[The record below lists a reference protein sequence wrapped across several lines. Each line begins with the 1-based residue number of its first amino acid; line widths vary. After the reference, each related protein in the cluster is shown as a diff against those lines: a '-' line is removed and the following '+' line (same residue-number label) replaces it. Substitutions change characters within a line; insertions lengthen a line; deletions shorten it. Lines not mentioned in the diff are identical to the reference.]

1 LTTTPSSA
9 PRGDRTEHPAERLG
23 PGISVC
29 TVCRNEADKLGPCL
43 ESVAWAD
50 DVVVMDLESTDG
62 SAELAEAHGARVVR
76 REPVPIVEMVRNEVA
91 AHARHDWIL
100 VLDPDERIT
109 PGLADALRVVA
120 TRPEIHAVVIPRMN
134 YDFGYPPS
142 SPLQRYEPQLRMYRR
157 SEVTW
162 PEVPNALPEVPEE
175 HAHRIPARDELVMI
189 HERSRNIPEV
199 IDRVAR
205 YAPLQAQSMIDRGET
220 FTARR
225 MIGELGEGVYRHIL
239 LGRAWRDGVPGLIRA
254 GVLVAFKF
262 YVWAAFWQL
271 SGAKRTEQDDRYV
284 RRLGT
289 GLGPLRYLLQAAS
302 SVSASYRRIARS
314 LRRSAPSS

>member
-1 LTTTPSSA
+1 MPPGT
-9 PRGDRTEHPAERLG
+9 PRGDRPERPAERPG

-29 TVCRNEADKLGPCL
+29 VVCRNEADKLGPCL
-43 ESVAWAD
+43 ESVAWAE
-50 DVVVMDLESTDG
+50 DVVVMDLESDDN

-91 AHARHDWIL
+91 AHARHDWVL
-100 VLDPDERIT
+100 ALDPDERIT
-109 PGLADALRVVA
+109 PGLGEALREA
-120 TRPEIHAVVIPRMN
+120 AARPEVHAVVIPRMN

-175 HAHRIPARDELVMI
+175 HVYRIPAGDELVMI

-199 IDRVAR
+199 IDRVVR
-205 YAPLQAQSMIDRGET
+205 YAPLQAQSMIDRGEK

-225 MIGELGEGVYRHIL
+225 MIGDLGEGVYRHVL

-254 GVLVAFKF
+254 GLLVAFKF

-271 SGAKRTEQDDRYV
+271 SGAERTPSDDRYV
-284 RRLGT
+284 RALGRWLEAPRT
-289 GLGPLRYLLQAAS
+289 ALRAAS
-302 SVSASYRRIARS
+302 ALARAV
-314 LRRSAPSS
+314 RRSP